1 MPISAPKPCTA
12 PGCGKLVRD
21 WSGRCEAHQKPVW
34 SKRVDAPKR
43 TTGRKLQA
51 MRAQLFRANPLCVA
65 CEAQG
70 RVTAATQR
78 DHIIPLSEGGA
89 DDDGNTQALC
99 EACHEI
105 KSKAEAARGVRR
117 WTDGRGA

>member
-1 MPISAPKPCTA
+1 MPSAPPKPCTA

-21 WSGRCEAHQKPVW
+21 GSGRCEAHQRPAW
-34 SKRVDAPKR
+34 SKQVGATKR

-51 MRAQLFRANPLCVA
+51 MRAQLFRASPLCVA

-78 DHIIPLSEGGA
+78 DHIIPLAEGGA
-89 DDDGNTQALC
+89 DDASNVQALC
-99 EACHEI
+99 EACHEV

-117 WTDGRGA
+117 WASGRGN

>member
-1 MPISAPKPCTA
+1 MGLDAAKRTRGRRGPNELAP
-12 PGCGKLVRD
+12 
-21 WSGRCEAHQKPVW
+21 
-34 SKRVDAPKR
+34 PKR

-70 RVTAATQR
+70 RVTPATQR
-78 DHIIPLSEGGA
+78 DHVIPLSEGGA
-89 DDDGNTQALC
+89 DDDSNTQALC
-99 EACHEI
+99 EACHEV

-117 WTDGRGA
+117 WAEREGGVKVFGATDPGNRPV

>member
-1 MPISAPKPCTA
+1 MPISAPRPCNA
-12 PGCGKLVRD
+12 PGCAKLVRD
-21 WSGRCEAHQKPVW
+21 GSGRCEAHQKPAW

-51 MRAQLFRANPLCVA
+51 MRERLFRASPLCVA

-78 DHIIPLSEGGA
+78 DHIIPMSEGGA
-89 DDDGNTQALC
+89 DDDDNVQALC
-99 EACHEI
+99 KGCHDV

-117 WTDGRGA
+117 FSNWRGG